1 MLARITSDTLVISGD
16 LPRHKVTHLPSKY
29 TFHSSRYVVFA
40 WEAHEHGTEIHPQ
53 AEPTQLTLL
62 HKEFEKKKNSFKSDV
77 QKSIIDKYG
86 GEEHL
91 QVPPK
96 ELLLA
101 QTVSYQV
108 LRSYHCCCHRKIMLS
123 TRDLVT

>member
-1 MLARITSDTLVISGD
+1 M
-16 LPRHKVTHLPSKY
+16 
-29 TFHSSRYVVFA
+29 FA

-62 HKEFEKKKNSFKSDV
+62 HKEFEKKKNNFKDDV

-91 QVPPK
+91 QVPPR

-108 LRSYHCCCHRKIMLS
+108 FCIVLYLPVCHYRKTMWS
-123 TRDLVT
+123 THDLVM